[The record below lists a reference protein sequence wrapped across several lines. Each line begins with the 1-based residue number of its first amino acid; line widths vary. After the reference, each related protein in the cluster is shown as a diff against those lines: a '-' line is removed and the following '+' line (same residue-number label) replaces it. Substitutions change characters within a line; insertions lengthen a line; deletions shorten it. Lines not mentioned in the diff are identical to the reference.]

1 MLWCAVFLVIVVCL
15 MVVVWL
21 SIADNVILHV
31 VLFPVFILGVQYGM
45 KVIHRMFAAKLER
58 LISEGRGTHDESRM
72 MNR

>member
-21 SIADNVILHV
+21 SIANNVILHV
-31 VLFPVFILGVQYGM
+31 VLFPVFILGIQYGM
-45 KVIHRMFAAKLER
+45 KVIHRMLAIKFER
-58 LISEGRGTHDESRM
+58 LVSQGQGTHNESRM